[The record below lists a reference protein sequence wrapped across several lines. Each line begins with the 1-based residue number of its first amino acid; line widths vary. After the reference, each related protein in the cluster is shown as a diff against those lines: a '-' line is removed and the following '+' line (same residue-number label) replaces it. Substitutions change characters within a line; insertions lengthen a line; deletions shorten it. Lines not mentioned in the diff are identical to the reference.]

1 MRLDLTHIRQP
12 ETVVDRTYAPD
23 QFAPVDDCHVVAPA
37 HLRVVVHKD
46 QDRFRLVGRVTT
58 TLEVACSRCL
68 EPYRIPVD
76 SSFDLRYLPQ
86 SAAVAGGEHEAE
98 VAADDLSTSFYQD
111 DAIDLAQ
118 LMQEQFY
125 LALPMKPLCGPE
137 CKGLCPACGTNLN
150 VETCDCDTSWVDPR
164 MDALKALIPNRKND
178 DA

>member
-1 MRLDLTHIRQP
+1 MRLDLSHLRQP
-12 ETVVDRTYAPD
+12 ETVVDQTYGPD
-23 QFAPVDDCHVVAPA
+23 QFPAHEDFRVVEPA

-46 QDRFRLVGRVTT
+46 QDRFRLAGRVTA
-58 TLEVACSRCL
+58 TLEVSCSRCL

-76 SSFDLRYLPQ
+76 APFDLRYLPQ
-86 SAAVAGGEHEAE
+86 SAAVSRADDESE
-98 VAADDLSTSFYQD
+98 VADDDLSTSFYQD

-137 CKGLCPACGTNLN
+137 CKGLCPACGANLN

-164 MDALKALIPNRKND
+164 MDALKALIPNRTND